1 MHNFHFH
8 AGTVGTLSIETT
20 KIADIQTASVEL
32 LDDRSG
38 VVLTTAHLFG
48 CFNRLL
54 GNVTFPRA
62 IVKYRVVGYDTT
74 GKPFAVLLSKSATF
88 VEEDKFQID
97 IQGEN
102 VDYGQ
107 TTVLVVTVHNL
118 HEQDYAQYNFTTETV
133 IGFRQALPI
142 NYLLVPPRGNGSIN
156 MDIVQVTVEPGSSH
170 TFTATVSDGCIS
182 HSVSKTITILPLVR
196 EQTLTALLL
205 VPGTSFTPLISTQAT
220 TTPPPAN
227 ECGCVNGGT
236 CFVRSVRGRVYRR
249 CACPDGY
256 TGRHCENNAW

>member
-142 NYLLVPPRGNGSIN
+142 NYLLVPQEE
-156 MDIVQVTVEPGSSH
+156 MDLLIWTLSKSQLNLDHP
-170 TFTATVSDGCIS
+170 I
-182 HSVSKTITILPLVR
+182 HSLPL
-196 EQTLTALLL
+196 
-205 VPGTSFTPLISTQAT
+205 
-220 TTPPPAN
+220 
-227 ECGCVNGGT
+227 
-236 CFVRSVRGRVYRR
+236 SVMAASVIPSQR
-249 CACPDGY
+249 P
-256 TGRHCENNAW
+256 